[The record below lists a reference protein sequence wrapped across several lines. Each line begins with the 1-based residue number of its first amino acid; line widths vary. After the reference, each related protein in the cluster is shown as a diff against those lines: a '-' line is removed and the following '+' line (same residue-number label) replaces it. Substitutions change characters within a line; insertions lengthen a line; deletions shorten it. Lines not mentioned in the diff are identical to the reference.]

1 MNRIYKT
8 IWNVATQ
15 SWTVAGEL
23 ASAKG
28 KSASKTVSTLAALS
42 VASVLGVSSAMAE
55 PTIATE
61 AAGANNDNNIV
72 TKQGRTVIIINNG
85 GDVKTESDTT
95 EKAKNIIV
103 IGSQNRQVYDD
114 QILIG
119 YGFNSPGKDYSQ
131 NGKSAGKAGDVAI
144 GNRIT
149 LGGSDSSGPKAQ
161 DSFSTAVGYAS
172 QAVGPVVAMGVGARS
187 DMAAFGGWKSV
198 KEGVVAVG
206 PFALGANNQNSST
219 AVGALSAANHNY
231 AVSLGALSGAA
242 NDWEDRGLGEQFEP
256 SQSGKTQEEREAASM
271 YKIREGAYATNREF
285 APTSVGYKAAARGYS
300 STAIGQ
306 QALTGSAHTKNGW
319 NSTAVG
325 VGAHAV
331 KDNSLALG
339 DQAIAGGLTADE
351 IAKLDDEITRLGEL
365 KNLAVKRLGDAE
377 VALQGNASAEN
388 KFKVASA
395 TAALERIKLA
405 IERAEHDK
413 KLKSENN
420 SNTQFSIAVGSNAQ
434 ATNYRATA
442 IGRMSRAKG
451 YSSNAIGNQALA
463 TGKNSNAIGSTTT
476 DEGKDTVIKA
486 TKATGENSIAFG
498 TGVGSNANNTIG
510 IGSLSDVNGANS
522 IAVGNSNQVS
532 AENVTVVG
540 NNIAVNN
547 ENGKTRNGAVVLG
560 DSSDGS
566 VTVKAVNSATVGKT
580 TYSGFKGNLSGK
592 DTDGKPVDAAGDK
605 QGRFV
610 SIGKSGEERQIKH
623 VAAGEISENS
633 TDAINGSQLYG
644 MTSALDTR
652 VTKNEGDI
660 KNLDGRVTKN
670 EGDIKNLD
678 GRVTKNE
685 GDITNINTKLG
696 DINTNVKALGNR
708 AWTISDGKNENSIK
722 NDKVT
727 FKGENGVTVSL
738 GKDNTVTIKGGLT
751 DADKQNIANDISNN
765 IENVLNNKDVGFA
778 IKQNGKNTLDANGN
792 PLAKTEKVTPKDTIN
807 FVNGN
812 GTTVKVVT
820 KKGENKPGENKAA
833 DETTISV
840 NVDAIKYTNK
850 DGKDIIQEDGKYF
863 VVDKDGNKTA
873 IDEKD
878 VVMNITNP
886 KGGDTIINNLKDG
899 EVSENSKEAVNG
911 KQLHAVDKKVNEN
924 TKSINNLAGQV
935 NENKQNISNL
945 GDRINNI
952 NSTIN
957 NVVGD
962 QVKNINNRVDGVE
975 NRVNQLDNKINN
987 VDKRVNHLD
996 NKISNVDKR
1005 ASRGIATAGAMGML
1019 PQPHISGR
1027 SMVSA
1032 ATTSYRGQQSLAVG
1046 YSRLSDNGKH
1056 IIKFSGAS
1064 NLSGKKDAMVGAAY
1078 GYQW

>member
-8 IWNVATQ
+8 IWNAATQ

-28 KSASKTVSTLAALS
+28 KSVSKTVSTLAALS

-72 TKQGRTVIIINNG
+72 TKEGRTVIIINNG

-95 EKAKNIIV
+95 KKAKNIIV

-149 LGGSDSSGPKAQ
+149 LGGSDSSGPAAK
-161 DSFSTAVGYAS
+161 DSFSTAVGYGS

-187 DMAAFGGWKSV
+187 DMAAFDGWKSV

-242 NDWEDRGLGEQFEP
+242 NDWEDRGLGEQFDP

-271 YKIREGAYATNREF
+271 YKIREGAYATNLEL

-351 IAKLDDEITRLGEL
+351 IAKLDNEIKRLEGLEKIATTRLAEAEDRL
-365 KNLAVKRLGDAE
+365 KTDPNNSNSGP
-377 VALQGNASAEN
+377 SAEN

-405 IERAEHDK
+405 IERAKHDQ
-413 KLKSENN
+413 KLASENN
-420 SNTQFSIAVGSNAQ
+420 SNTQFSIAVGSHAQ

-451 YSSNAIGNQALA
+451 YSSNAIGNQAVA

-476 DEGKDTVIKA
+476 DEGSDTVKKA
-486 TKATGENSIAFG
+486 TQATGENSIAFG

-522 IAVGNSNQVS
+522 IAVGNSNKVN

-540 NNIAVNN
+540 NNITVNN
-547 ENGKTRNGAVVLG
+547 ENGKTRDGAVVLG
-560 DSSDGS
+560 DSSDGLLATNPVTS
-566 VTVKAVNSATVGKT
+566 VTSAIVNGV
-580 TYSGFKGNLSGK
+580 TYSEFKGDLSNLEEAK
-592 DTDGKPVDAAGDK
+592 RD
-605 QGRFV
+605 GRFV
-610 SIGKSGEERQIKH
+610 SVGSKDNERQIKH
-623 VAAGEISENS
+623 VAAGKISETS
-633 TDAINGSQLYG
+633 TDAINGSQLYMVANQVG
-644 MTSALDTR
+644 ANKKGIEANKTAIDANKTAID
-652 VTKNEGDI
+652 EI
-660 KNLDGRVTKN
+660 KGN
-670 EGDIKNLD
+670 
-678 GRVTKNE
+678 
-685 GDITNINTKLG
+685 ITNINQTIADNHWIIADDNGNDSKVQNG
-696 DINTNVKALGNR
+696 NNTVK
-708 AWTISDGKNENSIK
+708 
-722 NDKVT
+722 
-727 FKGENGVTVSL
+727 FKGDNGVTVSL
-738 GKDNTVTIKGGLT
+738 DKDSNTVTIKGGLT

-792 PLAKTEKVTPKDTIN
+792 PLTTTEKVTPKDTVN
-807 FVNGN
+807 FKNGN
-812 GTTVKVVT
+812 GTTVKAVT
-820 KKGENKPGENKAA
+820 KKGATPTAA
-833 DETTISV
+833 DETSISV
-840 NVDAIKYTNK
+840 DVDGIKFTDKNGNNVVRDDNGNYVKADANGNPTGEKVDNK
-850 DGKDIIQEDGKYF
+850 DVI
-863 VVDKDGNKTA
+863 
-873 IDEKD
+873 
-878 VVMNITNP
+878 MNINNP
-886 KGGDTIINNLKDG
+886 AGGNTVINNLQVNGGKVEAGSKD
-899 EVSENSKEAVNG
+899 AVNG
-911 KQLHAVDKKVNEN
+911 DQLHKVAQQLNQ
-924 TKSINNLAGQV
+924 NNHAL
-935 NENKQNISNL
+935 N
-945 GDRINNI
+945 
-952 NSTIN
+952 
-957 NVVGD
+957 
-962 QVKNINNRVDGVE
+962 
-975 NRVNQLDNKINN
+975 NKI
-987 VDKRVNHLD
+987 D
-996 NKISNVDKR
+996 NVDKR

-1032 ATTSYRGQQSLAVG
+1032 ATTSYRGQQALAVG

-1064 NLSGKKDAMVGAAY
+1064 NLAGKKDAMVGAAY

>member
-8 IWNVATQ
+8 IWNATTQ

-42 VASVLGVSSAMAE
+42 VASVLGVSSAMA
-55 PTIATE
+55 A
-61 AAGANNDNNIV
+61 DNALPKLTSVDETPDTNIV
-72 TKQGRTVIIINNG
+72 TKYKDGGKTVIIINN
-85 GDVKTESDTT
+85 DNKNSVTT
-95 EKAKNIIV
+95 GTNSKDGIPKHIIV
-103 IGSQNRQVYDD
+103 VGSQNKQVYDG

-119 YGFNSPGKDYSQ
+119 YEINSPAEVYGK

-144 GNRIT
+144 GHHIT
-149 LGGSDSSGPKAQ
+149 LGGSDGSTAGDKGKNVQ

-172 QAVGPVVAMGVGARS
+172 QAVGSVVAMGVGARS
-187 DMAAFGGWKSV
+187 DMRAYQGWDSV
-198 KEGVVAVG
+198 KDGVVSVG
-206 PFALGANNQNSST
+206 AFALGANNQDGSV
-219 AVGALSAANHNY
+219 AVGALSASNY
-231 AVSLGALSGAA
+231 EHSVSIGALSGAA
-242 NDWEDRGLGEQFEP
+242 GEWEDRGLGEQFK
-256 SQSGKTQEEREAASM
+256 SDIDAAGKENAM
-271 YKIREGAYATNREF
+271 YKINEGAGNANFIQTKEGLKTDDGGRL
-285 APTSVGYKAAARGYS
+285 SVGYKAGARGKRSTALGLRSLTGTAGTLNGAYA
-300 STAIGQ
+300 TAIGVD
-306 QALTGSAHTKNGW
+306 S
-319 NSTAVG
+319 
-325 VGAHAV
+325 HAV
-331 KDNSLALG
+331 KSDSI
-339 DQAIAGGLTADE
+339 AIGNGAISGGLKTAE
-351 IAKLDDEITRLGEL
+351 KAALETEITRLKGLQARAEKSLETAQDNL
-365 KNLAVKRLGDAE
+365 KKDG
-377 VALQGNASAEN
+377 SAEN
-388 KFKVASA
+388 KYKVASA

-405 IERAEHDK
+405 LARAEVDK
-413 KLKSENN
+413 SHKTS
-420 SNTQFSIAVGSNAQ
+420 SNDSDTVNSIAIGAHSHANNKNATALGFKAQ
-434 ATNYRATA
+434 AR
-442 IGRMSRAKG
+442 GE
-451 YSSNAIGNQALA
+451 
-463 TGKNSNAIGSTTT
+463 NSNAIGFDVIT
-476 DEGKDTVIKA
+476 DANAK
-486 TKATGENSIAFG
+486 
-498 TGVGSNANNTIG
+498 NANAMGHNNLVSGEGSTSIG
-510 IGSLSDVNGANS
+510 Y
-522 IAVGNSNQVS
+522 GNRVHSSNVM
-532 AENVTVVG
+532 VLG
-540 NNIAVNN
+540 NNVEIDN
-547 ENGKTRNGAVVLG
+547 NGKTRNGAVVLG
-560 DSSDGS
+560 HNSTGKEH
-566 VTVKAVNSATVGKT
+566 TVKAVNSATVGNT
-580 TYSGFKGNLSGK
+580 TYAGFAGNLGGT
-592 DTDGKPVDAAGDK
+592 DTNGVPADAAGDK

-610 SIGKSGEERQIKH
+610 SIGKKGEERQIKH
-623 VAAGEISENS
+623 VAAGEISATS

-652 VTKNEGDI
+652 VTANEGNITTIQGDINDI
-660 KNLDGRVTKN
+660 KNNVTTQGNKLG
-670 EGDIKNLD
+670 ELEKS
-678 GRVTKNE
+678 
-685 GDITNINTKLG
+685 ITNI
-696 DINTNVKALGNR
+696 TNNGSTN
-708 AWTISDGKNENSIK
+708 WTIKAGEKKSNINNSTAGKTDTVTFEGKN
-722 NDKVT
+722 
-727 FKGENGVTVSL
+727 GVNVELNPDT
-738 GKDNTVTIKGGLT
+738 NTVTISGGLSP
-751 DADKQNIANDISNN
+751 DDKKGIKNDIKNEIAGDISNILDN
-765 IENVLNNKDVGFA
+765 ADAGFS
-778 IKQNGKNTLDANGN
+778 IKQNGEGTIPDKPNEI
-792 PLAKTEKVTPKDTIN
+792 EKVTPKDTIN

-820 KKGENKPGENKAA
+820 KKGENKPGENKA

-850 DGKDIIQEDGKYF
+850 DGKDVIQEDGKYF

-886 KGGDTIINNLKDG
+886 KGGDTIINNLEDG

>member
-8 IWNVATQ
+8 IWNAATQ

-28 KSASKTVSTLAALS
+28 KSVSKTVSTLAALS

-72 TKQGRTVIIINNG
+72 TKEGRTVIIINNG

-95 EKAKNIIV
+95 KKAKNIIV

-149 LGGSDSSGPKAQ
+149 LGGSDSSGPAAK
-161 DSFSTAVGYAS
+161 DSFSTAVGYGS

-187 DMAAFGGWKSV
+187 DMAAFDGWKSV

-242 NDWEDRGLGEQFEP
+242 NDWEDRGLGEQFDP

-271 YKIREGAYATNREF
+271 YKIREGAYATNLEL

-351 IAKLDDEITRLGEL
+351 IAKLDNEIKRLEGLEKIATTRLAEAEDRL
-365 KNLAVKRLGDAE
+365 KTDPNNSNSGP
-377 VALQGNASAEN
+377 SAEN

-405 IERAEHDK
+405 IERAKHDQ
-413 KLKSENN
+413 KLASENN
-420 SNTQFSIAVGSNAQ
+420 SNTQFSIAVGSHAQ

-451 YSSNAIGNQALA
+451 YSSNAIGNQAVA

-476 DEGKDTVIKA
+476 DEGSDTVKKA
-486 TKATGENSIAFG
+486 TQATGENSIAFG

-522 IAVGNSNQVS
+522 IAVGNSNKVN

-540 NNIAVNN
+540 NNITVNN
-547 ENGKTRNGAVVLG
+547 ENGKTRDGAVVLG
-560 DSSDGS
+560 DSSDGLLATNPVTS
-566 VTVKAVNSATVGKT
+566 VTSAIVNGV
-580 TYSGFKGNLSGK
+580 TYSEFKGDLSNLEEAK
-592 DTDGKPVDAAGDK
+592 RD
-605 QGRFV
+605 GRFV
-610 SIGKSGEERQIKH
+610 SVGSKDNERQIKH
-623 VAAGEISENS
+623 VAAGKISETS
-633 TDAINGSQLYG
+633 TDAINGSQLYMVANQVG
-644 MTSALDTR
+644 ANKKGIEANKTAIDANKTAIDANK
-652 VTKNEGDI
+652 TAIDEI
-660 KNLDGRVTKN
+660 KGN
-670 EGDIKNLD
+670 
-678 GRVTKNE
+678 
-685 GDITNINTKLG
+685 ITNINQTIADNHWIIADDNGNDSKVQNG
-696 DINTNVKALGNR
+696 NNTVK
-708 AWTISDGKNENSIK
+708 
-722 NDKVT
+722 
-727 FKGENGVTVSL
+727 FKGDNGVTVSL
-738 GKDNTVTIKGGLT
+738 DKDSNTVTIKGGLT

-792 PLAKTEKVTPKDTIN
+792 PLTTTEKVTPKDTVN
-807 FVNGN
+807 FKNGN
-812 GTTVKVVT
+812 GTTVKAVT
-820 KKGENKPGENKAA
+820 KKGATPTAA
-833 DETTISV
+833 DETSISV
-840 NVDAIKYTNK
+840 DVDGIKFTDKNGNNVVRDDNGNYVKADANGNPTGEKVDNK
-850 DGKDIIQEDGKYF
+850 DVI
-863 VVDKDGNKTA
+863 
-873 IDEKD
+873 
-878 VVMNITNP
+878 MNINNP
-886 KGGDTIINNLKDG
+886 AGGNTVINNLQVNGGKVEAGSKD
-899 EVSENSKEAVNG
+899 AVNG
-911 KQLHAVDKKVNEN
+911 DQLHKVAQQLNQ
-924 TKSINNLAGQV
+924 NNHAL
-935 NENKQNISNL
+935 N
-945 GDRINNI
+945 
-952 NSTIN
+952 
-957 NVVGD
+957 
-962 QVKNINNRVDGVE
+962 
-975 NRVNQLDNKINN
+975 NKI
-987 VDKRVNHLD
+987 D
-996 NKISNVDKR
+996 NVDKR

-1032 ATTSYRGQQSLAVG
+1032 ATTSYRGQQALAVG

-1064 NLSGKKDAMVGAAY
+1064 NLAGKKDAMVGAAY

>member
-55 PTIATE
+55 TKATE

-242 NDWEDRGLGEQFEP
+242 NDWEDRGLGEQFDP

-271 YKIREGAYATNREF
+271 YKIREGAYTTNLEV

-339 DQAIAGGLTADE
+339 DQAIAGGLKADE
-351 IAKLDDEITRLGEL
+351 IAKLNNEIKRLEGLEKLAKTRL
-365 KNLAVKRLGDAE
+365 ADAE
-377 VALQGNASAEN
+377 ARLNTDTNPNADPSAEN

-405 IERAEHDK
+405 IERAKHDK
-413 KLKSENN
+413 ELASENN
-420 SNTQFSIAVGSNAQ
+420 SNTQFSIAVGSHAQ

-451 YSSNAIGNQALA
+451 YSSNAIGNQAVA

-476 DEGKDTVIKA
+476 EDGKDNVIKA
-486 TKATGENSIAFG
+486 TQATGENSIAFG

-522 IAVGNSNQVS
+522 IAVGNSNKVN

-540 NNIAVNN
+540 NNITVNN

-560 DSSDGS
+560 DSSDGLLATNPVTS
-566 VTVKAVNSATVGKT
+566 VSSATVNGVL
-580 TYSGFKGNLSGK
+580 YSGFKGDLSNLEEAK
-592 DTDGKPVDAAGDK
+592 RD
-605 QGRFV
+605 GRFV
-610 SIGKSGEERQIKH
+610 SIGSKDNERQIKH
-623 VAAGEISENS
+623 VAAGEISDKS
-633 TDAINGSQLYG
+633 TDAINGSQLYMVAHQVG
-644 MTSALDTR
+644 ENKKDI
-652 VTKNEGDI
+652 GDNKKDIDANKKGIADNKTAIDEI
-660 KNLDGRVTKN
+660 KGN
-670 EGDIKNLD
+670 
-678 GRVTKNE
+678 
-685 GDITNINTKLG
+685 ITNINQTIAGNHWNIADDKG
-696 DINTNVKALGNR
+696 NNSKIQNGNTVK
-708 AWTISDGKNENSIK
+708 
-722 NDKVT
+722 

-738 GKDNTVTIKGGLT
+738 DKDSNTVTIKGGLT

-792 PLAKTEKVTPKDTIN
+792 PLTKTEKVTPKDTVN
-807 FVNGN
+807 FKNGN
-812 GTTVKVVT
+812 GTTVKAVT
-820 KKGENKPGENKAA
+820 KKGATPTAS
-833 DETTISV
+833 DETSISV
-840 NVDAIKYTNK
+840 DVDGIKFTDKNGNNVVRDDNGDYVKADANGNPTGEKVDNK
-850 DGKDIIQEDGKYF
+850 DVI
-863 VVDKDGNKTA
+863 
-873 IDEKD
+873 
-878 VVMNITNP
+878 MNINNP
-886 KGGDTIINNLKDG
+886 AGGNTVINNLQVNGGKVEAGSKD
-899 EVSENSKEAVNG
+899 AVNG
-911 KQLHAVDKKVNEN
+911 DQLHEVAQKVNKN
-924 TKSINNLAGQV
+924 TQDIKH
-935 NENKQNISNL
+935 
-945 GDRINNI
+945 
-952 NSTIN
+952 
-957 NVVGD
+957 
-962 QVKNINNRVDGVE
+962 INNRLGDIDGKMGKL
-975 NRVNQLDNKINN
+975 NNKI
-987 VDKRVNHLD
+987 DG
-996 NKISNVDKR
+996 VDKR